1 MTLAGAPLR
10 VIPLGGLG
18 EVGKNMLAVEC
29 GGDIV
34 VIDAGVMFPKADMLG
49 VDLVLPDTTYLVE
62 RKERVRAILITHGH
76 EDHIGALPFVL
87 RDLRVPVYAPPL
99 ALNLI
104 RVKLQE
110 HRALSSVSL
119 NEALP
124 GDRVPLGGIEA
135 EYLHM
140 CHSIPDACAIA
151 LHTPAGVV
159 FHTGDFKI
167 DHTPVDGRQADLQ
180 RIGELGREGVLLL
193 LSDST
198 YAERPGH
205 TPSEQV
211 VGPALR
217 HAFAEAPGRVLVAT
231 FASLISRVQQ
241 VIDAAVNDGRKVAFA
256 GRSMT
261 DNVAMAFTKGYL
273 RAPSGTVVE
282 LQDLD
287 NYPPWEQTVMLTGAQ
302 GEPMSVLVRIAN
314 RRHRDIKARE
324 DDTVVLSAST
334 IPGNETAVAGA
345 IDNLVR
351 QGVRVVTPRAAP
363 VHVHGHG
370 GQEELK
376 LILSL
381 VKPQYFVPVHGEYRM
396 LAAHAALAE
405 EVGVEADNVFVLE
418 DGDVLELD
426 EAGAEAAGRV
436 PAGHVYV
443 DGADRFD
450 VQSVV
455 LRDRQRLGNE
465 GFVVVVV
472 PIDGA
477 TGGLAGPIEVIT
489 QGFAEP
495 DHAEELSR
503 QASDLLANSLANGAG
518 QRLELGEVGRL
529 ARETLGAYFHQETGR
544 RPMIIPAP
552 VEV

>member
-1 MTLAGAPLR
+1 MSASTSLR
-10 VIPLGGLG
+10 IIPLGGLG
-18 EVGKNMLAVEC
+18 EVGKNMLAIEC
-29 GGDIV
+29 GEDII

-49 VDLVLPDTTYLVE
+49 VDLVLPNTTYLVE

-76 EDHIGALPFVL
+76 EDHIGALPFL
-87 RDLRVPVYAPPL
+87 LHDLRVPVYAPPL
-99 ALNLI
+99 ALNLV

-119 NEALP
+119 NEARP
-124 GDRVPLGGIEA
+124 GDRITLGSVEA

-159 FHTGDFKI
+159 LHTGDFKI

-180 RIGELGREGVLLL
+180 RVGELGQEGVLLL

-198 YAERPGH
+198 YAELPGH

-217 HAFAEAPGRVLVAT
+217 NAFAEAPGRVLVAT

-241 VIDAAVNDGRKVAFA
+241 VIDAALSDGRKVAFA
-256 GRSMT
+256 GRSMV
-261 DNVAMAFTKGYL
+261 DNAAMAFAKGYL
-273 RAPSGTVVE
+273 RAPSGTIVE

-287 NYPPWEQTVMLTGAQ
+287 AYPAWEQTVVLTGAQ
-302 GEPMSVLVRIAN
+302 GEPTSVLVRIAN
-314 RRHRDIKARE
+314 QRHRDIKMRK

-334 IPGNETAVAGA
+334 IPGNESAVARA

-351 QGVRVVTPRAAP
+351 QGARIVSPRSTP

-370 GQEELK
+370 SQEELK
-376 LILSL
+376 LMLSL
-381 VKPQYFVPVHGEYRM
+381 VKPHYFVPVHGEYRM
-396 LAAHAALAE
+396 LAAHADLAR
-405 EVGVEADNVFVLE
+405 EVGVEPSNVFVLE
-418 DGDVLELD
+418 DGDVLEVE
-426 EAGAEAAGRV
+426 EAGAEVVERV

-465 GFVVVVV
+465 GFVVVVA
-472 PIDGA
+472 PIDSA
-477 TGGLAGPIEVIT
+477 TGSLAGPIEVVT
-489 QGFAEP
+489 HGFAESGQ
-495 DHAEELSR
+495 AEELSR
-503 QASDLLANSLANGAG
+503 RASDLLANSLANDAG
-518 QRLELGEVGRL
+518 QRLELAEVGRL
-529 ARETLGAYFHQETGR
+529 TREVLGAYFHQETGR
-544 RPMIIPAP
+544 RPMIIAAP